1 MDGKI
6 IWGKGV
12 IGGGDVEEW
21 IFGGGGRWMDFVR
34 NSGEM
39 DHISTVRIILRIED
53 GWIVLMVSSLFI
65 PHFASIHHRH
75 SSHIKF
81 RFTLLHFV

>member
-39 DHISTVRIILRIED
+39 DHIFTVRIILRIED
-53 GWIVLMVSSLFI
+53 GFN
-65 PHFASIHHRH
+65 
-75 SSHIKF
+75 
-81 RFTLLHFV
+81 